1 MNLAKA
7 AISTGLPAPLGLS
20 LDGRGANIAVFSR
33 HATAVELCL
42 FDPSGAETRLPLP
55 GRTGDIWHGHVPGVL
70 AGQAYG
76 LRAHGPWAPNDGHRF
91 NAAKLLLDPHA
102 LALTGPVTWHPALA
116 GDTTQD
122 SAPHLAKCIATEPPP
137 PIDPAERPQT
147 PWSRTVIYE
156 AHVKGLTWLWPGLP
170 EALRGTIEA
179 LAWPPILAHL
189 QGLGITAVEL
199 LPIHAFATEPR
210 LTALGLTN
218 YWGYNSASFFAPEP
232 AYLGPGGLAGLR
244 GAISTLHRAGI
255 EVILDVVYNHTA
267 EGDGAG
273 PTLSFR
279 GLDNHSYYAPAE
291 AGFGAGFANETG
303 CGNRVDLSEPA
314 AADLV
319 LTSLRYWAERIGVD
333 GFRFDL
339 APALLRGRGTR
350 RSGFLERLMADP
362 VLSRLKLIVE
372 PWDIGPDGYRLGRFP
387 PPIAEW
393 NDQSR
398 DTIRGFWRG
407 EPGSGAALGDVL
419 LGSARLFDREARAP
433 AASVNFAA
441 CHDGF
446 TLADLAAYASK
457 QNQAN
462 GEQNRDGHDHNLS
475 ENFGLDGPTD
485 DPEIR
490 AARARRRRN
499 LLALVVLSQGT
510 PMLRAGDEIAQSQ
523 GGNNNAYCQD
533 NATSWIDW
541 AEGDAADLAFCQR
554 LTALRAGLGALRQRD
569 FLHGEETAE
578 GYPNA
583 AWRGLD
589 GGPPPWE
596 IAERAGLA

>member
-55 GRTGDIWHGHVPGVL
+55 GRTGDIWHGHVPGIV

-76 LRAHGPWAPNDGHRF
+76 LRAHGPWAPDDGHRF
-91 NAAKLLLDPHA
+91 NAAKLLLDPYA

-116 GDTTQD
+116 GDSAED
-122 SAPHLAKCIATEPPP
+122 SAPHLSKCIATEPPP

-170 EALRGTIEA
+170 EALRGTIKA

-232 AYLGPGGLAGLR
+232 TYLGPGGLAGLR

-319 LTSLRYWAERIGVD
+319 LASLRYWAERIGVD

-339 APALLRGRGTR
+339 APA
-350 RSGFLERLMADP
+350 
-362 VLSRLKLIVE
+362 
-372 PWDIGPDGYRLGRFP
+372 
-387 PPIAEW
+387 
-393 NDQSR
+393 
-398 DTIRGFWRG
+398 
-407 EPGSGAALGDVL
+407 
-419 LGSARLFDREARAP
+419 
-433 AASVNFAA
+433 
-441 CHDGF
+441 
-446 TLADLAAYASK
+446 
-457 QNQAN
+457 
-462 GEQNRDGHDHNLS
+462 
-475 ENFGLDGPTD
+475 
-485 DPEIR
+485 
-490 AARARRRRN
+490 
-499 LLALVVLSQGT
+499 
-510 PMLRAGDEIAQSQ
+510 
-523 GGNNNAYCQD
+523 
-533 NATSWIDW
+533 
-541 AEGDAADLAFCQR
+541 
-554 LTALRAGLGALRQRD
+554 
-569 FLHGEETAE
+569 
-578 GYPNA
+578 
-583 AWRGLD
+583 
-589 GGPPPWE
+589 
-596 IAERAGLA
+596 